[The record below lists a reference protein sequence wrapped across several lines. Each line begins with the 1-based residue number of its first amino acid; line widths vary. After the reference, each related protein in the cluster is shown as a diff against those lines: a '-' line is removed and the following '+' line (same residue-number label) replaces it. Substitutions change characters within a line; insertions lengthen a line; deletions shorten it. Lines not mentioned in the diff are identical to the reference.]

1 MQSLQDD
8 LPPFKM
14 SIAKE
19 SIQNEIGE
27 KYNQIEDLTQPI
39 AAASIAQVH
48 FAKIDGKDF
57 AIKI

>member
-1 MQSLQDD
+1 
-8 LPPFKM
+8 M

-27 KYNQIEDLTQPI
+27 KKYNQIEDLTQLLLLPQI
-39 AAASIAQVH
+39 GTKSI

>member
-1 MQSLQDD
+1 MKLR
-8 LPPFKM
+8 K
-14 SIAKE
+14 
-19 SIQNEIGE
+19 

-57 AIKI
+57 AIKILRPDIEKI